1 MRIPAAHVATRAG
14 WSGGDRNLKYT
25 EKHKG
30 PTQVAHERHGHV
42 SIYSSVGLREWKE
55 MESLL
60 KTS

>member
-1 MRIPAAHVATRAG
+1 MRIYAAHIATRAG
-14 WSGGDRNLKYT
+14 QSGGDINLKYT

-30 PTQVAHERHGHV
+30 PTLVAHERRGHV

-60 KTS
+60 KTN